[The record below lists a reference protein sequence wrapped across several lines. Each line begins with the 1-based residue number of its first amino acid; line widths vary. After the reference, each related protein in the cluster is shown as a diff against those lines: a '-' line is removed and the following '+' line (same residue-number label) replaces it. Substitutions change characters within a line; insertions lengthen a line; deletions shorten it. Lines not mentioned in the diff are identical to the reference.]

1 MPRSLAPA
9 LLVELDLGP
18 VGHLKRGAVIW
29 NIAHGEDSV
38 ACVYDACESSYSALN
53 DDELLLNVELAT
65 RIATALLGAACAV
78 QLSWTN

>member
-1 MPRSLAPA
+1 M
-9 LLVELDLGP
+9 
-18 VGHLKRGAVIW
+18 
-29 NIAHGEDSV
+29 